1 MVKQRAHAR
10 WAIKEAAYKA
20 LTPSLPLLR
29 SMQPDYRL
37 TFHSFDL
44 VHTRGAPRLD
54 ILRMKG
60 GSSEGEQLEGISLM
74 SSLSHDAG
82 VVVGVV
88 LAQQTAI
95 QKG

>member
-1 MVKQRAHAR
+1 V
-10 WAIKEAAYKA
+10 
-20 LTPSLPLLR
+20 LPLLR
-29 SMQPDYRL
+29 TMQPDYRL

-54 ILRMKG
+54 MLRMTDGKG
-60 GSSEGEQLEGISLM
+60 EAERIEGISLM

-88 LAQQTAI
+88 LAQQTATS
-95 QKG
+95 KG